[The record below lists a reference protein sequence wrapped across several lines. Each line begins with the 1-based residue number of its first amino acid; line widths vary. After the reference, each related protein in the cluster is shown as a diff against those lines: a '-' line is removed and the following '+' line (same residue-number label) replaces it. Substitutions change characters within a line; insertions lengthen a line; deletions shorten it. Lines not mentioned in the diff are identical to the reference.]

1 MVHILPAPTHI
12 DADQMSPIRAADPLC
27 ISILSVG
34 NKLALSVVTAGG
46 SEAMFFKLNRLGKEA
61 FLSRA
66 VRAIEAFA

>member
-1 MVHILPAPTHI
+1 VAGVLLDHVG
-12 DADQMSPIRAADPLC
+12 QGGNRVSLC